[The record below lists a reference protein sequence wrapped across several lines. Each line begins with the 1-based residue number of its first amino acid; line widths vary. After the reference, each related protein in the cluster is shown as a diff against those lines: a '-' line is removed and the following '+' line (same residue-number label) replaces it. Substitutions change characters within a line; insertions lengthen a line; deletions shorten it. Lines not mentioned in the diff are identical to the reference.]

1 MHGIYPMIGFFNMLI
16 YVRPK
21 VAKLRLQYPHISWI
35 KAFFLIIKAAG
46 REVPAINDT
55 SSSNNSTNAF
65 SRIFCCR
72 GCCVSKHYDDIS
84 DLRPR
89 HSEARPS
96 DPRYS
101 EALPSEPDGGASS
114 RNVLSFSQRLSAHF
128 GNISA
133 IFKSPSESEPSRPKL
148 QNALIKREKKRQIR
162 LDEFMKKGTNDC
174 NSDDL
179 PNISST

>member
-1 MHGIYPMIGFFNMLI
+1 MIGFFNMLI

-101 EALPSEPDGGASS
+101 EALPSEPRYSEPDGGAS
-114 RNVLSFSQRLSAHF
+114 VE
-128 GNISA
+128 
-133 IFKSPSESEPSRPKL
+133 ESSNKQVFTNCERSNKEKGVTFANPLHGTFEGTLDGSNE
-148 QNALIKREKKRQIR
+148 NANNS
-162 LDEFMKKGTNDC
+162 TNDKMKT
-174 NSDDL
+174 NNTNNKQKHI
-179 PNISST
+179 PKQT